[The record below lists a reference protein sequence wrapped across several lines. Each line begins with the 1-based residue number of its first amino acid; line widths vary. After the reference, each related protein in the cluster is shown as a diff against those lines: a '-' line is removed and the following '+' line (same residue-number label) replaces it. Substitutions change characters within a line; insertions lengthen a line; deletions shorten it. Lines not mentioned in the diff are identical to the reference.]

1 MNKQTA
7 IALISVIA
15 LVLSAAVGFGAYT
28 LLSGNS
34 DGSGADASDAGD
46 GGQANQSGNE
56 TAVPGGDADNASG
69 ALDLAGIE
77 RPACPSPAIPGVGL
91 ELPCLSE
98 REPAT
103 AAGVGKSAEQDSAEQ
118 DSAEQNSAKQGST
131 DQGSTDQDSANQ
143 ERADVVHDDAVTI
156 VNLWA
161 WWCQPCREE
170 IPYLEQV
177 QKQHPEWQIVG
188 VHADQNAKNGA
199 GMLDEMGVDFVS
211 YQDAH
216 NKFATELGLPGVI
229 PITIVYVGDTQKKVF
244 AQPFRSA
251 DEIIESIEGVVQ

>member
-7 IALISVIA
+7 LALISVIA
-15 LVLSAAVGFGAYT
+15 LVLSVAVGFGAYT

-34 DGSGADASDAGD
+34 DGSAVDAADAGD
-46 GGQANQSGNE
+46 GGRANQSGNE
-56 TAVPGGDADNASG
+56 ATGAGNDADSASG

-98 REPAT
+98 REPAS
-103 AAGVGKSAEQDSAEQ
+103 ASGVGKSTELGSTEQDSAEQ
-118 DSAEQNSAKQGST
+118 DST
-131 DQGSTDQDSANQ
+131 DHDG
-143 ERADVVHDDAVTI
+143 ADVAQDEAVTI
-156 VNLWA
+156 VNMWA

-170 IPYLEQV
+170 IPYLEEV
-177 QKQHPEWQIVG
+177 QKQHPEWQVVG

-211 YQDAH
+211 YQDSH
-216 NKFATELGLPGVI
+216 NKFATALGLPGVI

-251 DEIIESIEGVVQ
+251 DEIIESIEGVV

>member
-34 DGSGADASDAGD
+34 DGSGVDASDAGD

-56 TAVPGGDADNASG
+56 TAVPGSDADNNRG

-103 AAGVGKSAEQDSAEQ
+103 AAGVGKSAEQDG
-118 DSAEQNSAKQGST
+118 AEQN
-131 DQGSTDQDSANQ
+131 SANQ

-170 IPYLEQV
+170 IPYFEQV

-199 GMLDEMGVDFVS
+199 GMLDEMSVDFVS
-211 YQDAH
+211 YQDSH

-229 PITIVYVGDTQKKVF
+229 PITIVYVGETQKKVL

>member
-7 IALISVIA
+7 IALISVIV

-34 DGSGADASDAGD
+34 DGSGADASDASDAGD

-56 TAVPGGDADNASG
+56 TAVPGSDADNDRG

-103 AAGVGKSAEQDSAEQ
+103 AAGVGKSAEQDG
-118 DSAEQNSAKQGST
+118 AEQNSAKQGST
-131 DQGSTDQDSANQ
+131 DQDSTNQ

-170 IPYLEQV
+170 IPYFEQV

-211 YQDAH
+211 YQDSH

-229 PITIVYVGDTQKKVF
+229 PITIVYVGETQKKVL

>member
-7 IALISVIA
+7 LALISVIA
-15 LVLSAAVGFGAYT
+15 LVLSVAVGFGAYT

-34 DGSGADASDAGD
+34 DGSAVDAADAGD
-46 GGQANQSGNE
+46 GGRANQSGNE
-56 TAVPGGDADNASG
+56 ATGAGSDADSASG

-77 RPACPSPAIPGVGL
+77 RPACPSPAVPGVGL

-98 REPAT
+98 HETAPAS
-103 AAGVGKSAEQDSAEQ
+103 GVGKSTEPGSTEKDSAEQ
-118 DSAEQNSAKQGST
+118 GSAERSSI
-131 DQGSTDQDSANQ
+131 DQDGANNAQ
-143 ERADVVHDDAVTI
+143 DDAVTI
-156 VNLWA
+156 VNMWA

-170 IPYLEQV
+170 IPYLEEV

-211 YQDAH
+211 YQDSH

-251 DEIIESIEGVVQ
+251 DEIIESIEGVV

>member
-7 IALISVIA
+7 LALISVIA
-15 LVLSAAVGFGAYT
+15 LVLLSAAVGFGAYT

-34 DGSGADASDAGD
+34 NGSGADAADAGD
-46 GGQANQSGNE
+46 GGQANQSENE
-56 TAVPGGDADNASG
+56 TAVPGSDSDYASG

-77 RPACPSPAIPGVGL
+77 RPACPSPTIPGVGL

-103 AAGVGKSAEQDSAEQ
+103 AAGVGKSPEQGSAEQ
-118 DSAEQNSAKQGST
+118 GSA
-131 DQGSTDQDSANQ
+131 DQHSANQ

-156 VNLWA
+156 VNMWA

-177 QKQHPEWQIVG
+177 HKQHPEWQIVG

-211 YQDAH
+211 YQDSH

-229 PITIVYVGDTQKKVF
+229 PITIVYVGETQKKVL

>member
-7 IALISVIA
+7 LALISVIA
-15 LVLSAAVGFGAYT
+15 LVLSVAVGFGAYT

-34 DGSGADASDAGD
+34 DGSAADAADAGD
-46 GGQANQSGNE
+46 GGRANQSGNE
-56 TAVPGGDADNASG
+56 ATGAGNDADSASG

-98 REPAT
+98 REPVPT
-103 AAGVGKSAEQDSAEQ
+103 SGVGKSTEPGSTEQDSTE
-118 DSAEQNSAKQGST
+118 QGST
-131 DQGSTDQDSANQ
+131 DHDG
-143 ERADVVHDDAVTI
+143 ADVAQDDAVTI
-156 VNLWA
+156 VNMWA

-170 IPYLEQV
+170 IPYLEEV

-211 YQDAH
+211 YQDSH

-251 DEIIESIEGVVQ
+251 DEIIESIEGVV

>member
-7 IALISVIA
+7 LALISVIA
-15 LVLSAAVGFGAYT
+15 LVLSVAVGFGAYT

-34 DGSGADASDAGD
+34 DGSAADAADAGD
-46 GGQANQSGNE
+46 GGRAHQSGNE
-56 TAVPGGDADNASG
+56 AAGAGSDADSASG

-77 RPACPSPAIPGVGL
+77 RPACPSPAVPGVGL

-98 REPAT
+98 HKPAP
-103 AAGVGKSAEQDSAEQ
+103 ASGVGKSTEP
-118 DSAEQNSAKQGST
+118 
-131 DQGSTDQDSANQ
+131 GSTDQDSAEQGSTDHDGANIA
-143 ERADVVHDDAVTI
+143 EDDAVTI
-156 VNLWA
+156 VNMWA

-170 IPYLEQV
+170 IPYLEEV
-177 QKQHPEWQIVG
+177 QKQHPEWQVVG

-211 YQDAH
+211 YQDSH

-251 DEIIESIEGVVQ
+251 DEIIESIEGVV

>member
-7 IALISVIA
+7 LALISVIA
-15 LVLSAAVGFGAYT
+15 LVLSVAVGFGAYT

-34 DGSGADASDAGD
+34 DGSAADAADAGD
-46 GGQANQSGNE
+46 GGRAHQSGNE
-56 TAVPGGDADNASG
+56 ATGAGNDADSASG

-98 REPAT
+98 HEPVSAS
-103 AAGVGKSAEQDSAEQ
+103 GVGKSTEPGSTEQDSAEQ
-118 DSAEQNSAKQGST
+118 GST
-131 DQGSTDQDSANQ
+131 DHDG
-143 ERADVVHDDAVTI
+143 ADVAQDDAVTI
-156 VNLWA
+156 VNMWA

-170 IPYLEQV
+170 IPYLEEV
-177 QKQHPEWQIVG
+177 QKQHPEWQVVG

-211 YQDAH
+211 YQDSH

-251 DEIIESIEGVVQ
+251 DEIIESIEGVV

>member
-7 IALISVIA
+7 LALISVIA
-15 LVLSAAVGFGAYT
+15 LVLSVAVGFGAYT

-34 DGSGADASDAGD
+34 DGSAVDAADAGD
-46 GGQANQSGNE
+46 GGRANQSGNE
-56 TAVPGGDADNASG
+56 ATGAGSDADRASG

-77 RPACPSPAIPGVGL
+77 RPACPSPAVPGVGL

-98 REPAT
+98 HEPASVS
-103 AAGVGKSAEQDSAEQ
+103 GVGKSTE
-118 DSAEQNSAKQGST
+118 QGST
-131 DQGSTDQDSANQ
+131 DHDGANNAQ
-143 ERADVVHDDAVTI
+143 DDAVTI
-156 VNLWA
+156 VNMWA

-170 IPYLEQV
+170 IPYLEEV

-211 YQDAH
+211 YQDSH

-251 DEIIESIEGVVQ
+251 DEIIESIEGVV

>member
-7 IALISVIA
+7 LALMSVIA
-15 LVLSAAVGFGAYT
+15 LVLTAAVGFGAYT

-34 DGSGADASDAGD
+34 DGSGAEASDAAEAGD
-46 GGQANQSGNE
+46 SGQAKQSGNE
-56 TAVPGGDADNASG
+56 TAGPGSDAGNASG

-103 AAGVGKSAEQDSAEQ
+103 AAGVGKSTAQDSAEQ
-118 DSAEQNSAKQGST
+118 DSAGQGSA
-131 DQGSTDQDSANQ
+131 DQEPVDA
-143 ERADVVHDDAVTI
+143 VHDDAVTI
-156 VNLWA
+156 VNMWA

-199 GMLDEMGVDFVS
+199 GMLDAMGVDFVS
-211 YQDAH
+211 YQDSH

-229 PITIVYVGDTQKKVF
+229 PITIVYVGETQKKVL